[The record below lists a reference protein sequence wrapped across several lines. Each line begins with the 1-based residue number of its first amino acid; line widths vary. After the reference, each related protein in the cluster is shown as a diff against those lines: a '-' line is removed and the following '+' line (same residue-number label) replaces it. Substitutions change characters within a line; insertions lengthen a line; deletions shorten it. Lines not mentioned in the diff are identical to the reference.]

1 MGIKVFTGKDS
12 LGKVHKEHSN
22 FKLQASC
29 DSSIDL
35 EEGMWETTREIYKK
49 DAFYCHTCFSI
60 SRPICS
66 WE

>member
-1 MGIKVFTGKDS
+1 MWFDEPRLSIIDEDDFTNAFED
-12 LGKVHKEHSN
+12 LKE
-22 FKLQASC
+22 
-29 DSSIDL
+29 
-35 EEGMWETTREIYKK
+35 EMWETTPEIYKK